1 MNFIIPNSYNT
12 ITLFC
17 QGQARFLIT
26 VYFAFTAHLNSVR
39 LNTVTNCFLRRLLA
53 RRFTNQSNCH
63 PAIPDYGTDGI
74 TVRLNRHWFRHSQ
87 RRGYVLVAFD

>member
-26 VYFAFTAHLNSVR
+26 VYFAFRANLTSVR

-53 RRFTNQSNCH
+53 NARIVGCLWRTL
-63 PAIPDYGTDGI
+63 
-74 TVRLNRHWFRHSQ
+74 RL
-87 RRGYVLVAFD
+87 LKI